1 MSDGPV
7 IRRFDSSNGARIYR
21 IPMTVFP
28 NGFVGY
34 AYVVLG
40 GAVPLLIDTGSGFGT
55 SNDDLLAGIAA
66 LKSEFGEALDVRDI
80 KRILITHGH
89 IDHFGGL
96 AFMVEQ
102 TGGARVGVHALDRR
116 VLTNYEE
123 RVGVATKDL
132 RVYLDRAGISQ
143 ERRQALIDMYSFG
156 KRHFSSV
163 PVDFSLDEDIAFEG
177 GLRFI
182 HTPGHCP
189 GQVCILIGDVLLSAD
204 HVLSHTTPHQAPESI
219 TRYMGLGHYRDA
231 LRKLLPHAEHVRV
244 TLGGHEEPIHDLS
257 KRITE
262 ILVSHERTVN
272 RILDILRTA
281 DRPLTTAGITDT
293 MYPERKGYDELL
305 ALEEAGA
312 HIEYLYERGFISVAN
327 LADVETDANPPLQYV
342 LS

>member
-1 MSDGPV
+1 MTDGPV

-40 GAVPLLIDTGSGFGT
+40 ISSPLLIDTGSGFGS

-66 LKSEFGEALDVRDI
+66 LKTEFNEPVTVRDI

-102 TGGARVGVHALDRR
+102 TGARVGIHALDRR

-132 RVYLDRAGISQ
+132 LVYLDRAGISP
-143 ERRQALIDMYSFG
+143 ERRQNLIDMYSFG
-156 KRHFSSV
+156 KQHFNSI
-163 PVDFSLDEDIAFEG
+163 PVDFSLDEDIPFEG

-189 GQVCILIGDVLLSAD
+189 GQVCILVGDVLLSAD

-231 LRKLLPHAEHVRV
+231 LRKLLPYADRVRV

-257 KRITE
+257 QRITE
-262 ILVSHERTVN
+262 ILVSHERKVD
-272 RILDILRTA
+272 RVLDILRA
-281 DRPLTTAGITDT
+281 AGRPLTTAEITDT

-312 HIEYLYERGFISVAN
+312 HIEYLYERGFISLAN
-327 LADVETDANPPLQYV
+327 LADVETDANPPLEYA